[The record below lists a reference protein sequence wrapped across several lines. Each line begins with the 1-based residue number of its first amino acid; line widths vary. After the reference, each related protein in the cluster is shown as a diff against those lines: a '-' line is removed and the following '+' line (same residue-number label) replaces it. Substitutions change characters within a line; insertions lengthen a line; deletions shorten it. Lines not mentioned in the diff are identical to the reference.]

1 MKVALWR
8 FLIGYRVLD
17 IWWVET
23 IKIRRVSKMNQLCT
37 LLIGCSCNTR
47 RYAVCGVCV
56 VYAQPVINGSGNGRD
71 LGKLVCIV
79 VCSTLFKL
87 KQRIPFTFDFTF
99 LLQLN
104 TKR

>member
-8 FLIGYRVLD
+8 FLIGNRVLD

-79 VCSTLFKL
+79 V
-87 KQRIPFTFDFTF
+87 
-99 LLQLN
+99 
-104 TKR
+104 